1 MATQPRAAELTAAFH
16 DFNRLSSSLE
26 SSYRDLEARVAS
38 LAAEL
43 ADARRQR
50 FEELEARSRLA
61 SRLEQILGLLPGG
74 VLVTDAAGL
83 VVDANRQ
90 AAELVGALPVGK
102 SIHEVLALLTPS
114 GDDGQGEYDTPAG
127 ARVSLSRRPLGS
139 EPGEILLITDVTD
152 NARQR
157 AWLDRQ
163 RRLSTLGEAAA
174 LLAHQVRTP
183 LAAALLYTNR
193 LANPSLEPA
202 ERQAVAAKVVG
213 RLKHLE
219 AQVGDMLAFARGGGG
234 GMVPCDVNL
243 LLEHVVQSL
252 ASKVEAGARVTVRTH
267 VNGATVNA
275 NPEALVG
282 ALVNLAVNGLEAA
295 GEAADVT
302 ISAERD
308 GGRLVFRVE
317 DNGPGVPAE
326 LAGRIFEP
334 FFTTRSSGT
343 GLGLAVVRSVA
354 RAHGGDVRLET
365 AAAGARFAL
374 ELPLV
379 GEAA

>member
-1 MATQPRAAELTAAFH
+1 
-16 DFNRLSSSLE
+16 
-26 SSYRDLEARVAS
+26 
-38 LAAEL
+38 
-43 ADARRQR
+43 
-50 FEELEARSRLA
+50 
-61 SRLEQILGLLPGG
+61 